1 MPCSKALAP
10 FVIAALVALGPP
22 PAGAQNNA
30 APPPAAISHK
40 AKLCQMCHGKKGLP
54 TVKNT
59 PIIAGQHES
68 SLLIALQEYRN
79 GERTDDL
86 MGRIAK
92 NLSDDDM
99 KALAAY
105 FSALPWPA
113 YREPADA
120 ASITRFQALDAGK
133 KCTSCHREGFVG
145 YANTPRVANQKVDY
159 LIKTLSDFR
168 DNKRPN
174 MPRMTALVR
183 NFSAEDIAAMAHYLA
198 GL

>member
-1 MPCSKALAP
+1 MPCSNALAP
-10 FVIAALVALGPP
+10 FVIAALVALGPL

-30 APPPAAISHK
+30 APPPSAISHK
-40 AKLCQMCHGKKGLP
+40 AKLCQMCHGRKGLP

-99 KALAAY
+99 KALAA
-105 FSALPWPA
+105 SQIRSW
-113 YREPADA
+113 
-120 ASITRFQALDAGK
+120 T
-133 KCTSCHREGFVG
+133 T
-145 YANTPRVANQKVDY
+145 
-159 LIKTLSDFR
+159 
-168 DNKRPN
+168 
-174 MPRMTALVR
+174 
-183 NFSAEDIAAMAHYLA
+183 
-198 GL
+198 

>member
-1 MPCSKALAP
+1 M
-10 FVIAALVALGPP
+10 ALGPL

-30 APPPAAISHK
+30 APSPAAISQK
-40 AKLCQMCHGKKGLP
+40 AKLCGMCHGKKGLP

-79 GERTDDL
+79 GARTDDL

-99 KALAAY
+99 KAFAAY

-120 ASITRFQALDAGK
+120 ASITRSQALDAGK
-133 KCTSCHREGFVG
+133 KCTSCHREDFVG
-145 YANTPRVANQKVDY
+145 YGNTPRVANQKLDY
-159 LIKTLSDFR
+159 LIKTLSDFH

-183 NFSAEDIAAMAHYLA
+183 NFSADDIAAMAHYLA

>member
-1 MPCSKALAP
+1 
-10 FVIAALVALGPP
+10 
-22 PAGAQNNA
+22 
-30 APPPAAISHK
+30 
-40 AKLCQMCHGKKGLP
+40 
-54 TVKNT
+54 
-59 PIIAGQHES
+59 
-68 SLLIALQEYRN
+68 
-79 GERTDDL
+79 
-86 MGRIAK
+86 
-92 NLSDDDM
+92 M

-120 ASITRFQALDAGK
+120 ASITRVQALDAVE

-145 YANTPRVANQKVDY
+145 YANTPRVANQKLDY
-159 LIKTLSDFR
+159 LIKTLSDFH

-183 NFSAEDIAAMAHYLA
+183 NLSADDIAAMAHYLA

>member
-1 MPCSKALAP
+1 MPCSNALRP
-10 FVIAALVALGPP
+10 FVIAALVALGPL

-30 APPPAAISHK
+30 APPPPAIADK
-40 AKLCQMCHGKKGLP
+40 VQLCATCHGADGLP
-54 TVKNT
+54 VVEKV
-59 PIIAGQHES
+59 PIIAGQHTS
-68 SLLIALQEYRN
+68 NLLIVLQEFRN
-79 GERTDDL
+79 GERTSDL
-86 MGRIAK
+86 MGPIAK
-92 NLSDDDM
+92 NFSRDDM

-120 ASITRFQALDAGK
+120 ASITRVQALDAEK
-133 KCTSCHREGFVG
+133 HCTSCHREGFVG
-145 YANTPRVANQKVDY
+145 YANTPRVANQKLDY
-159 LIKTLSDFR
+159 LIKTLSDFH

-183 NFSAEDIAAMAHYLA
+183 NWSADDVAAMAHYLA

>member
-1 MPCSKALAP
+1 MESAP
-10 FVIAALVALGPP
+10 
-22 PAGAQNNA
+22 
-30 APPPAAISHK
+30 S
-40 AKLCQMCHGKKGLP
+40 
-54 TVKNT
+54 
-59 PIIAGQHES
+59 
-68 SLLIALQEYRN
+68 
-79 GERTDDL
+79 DL

-92 NLSDDDM
+92 NLSGDDM

-120 ASITRFQALDAGK
+120 ASITRVQALDAGK

-145 YANTPRVANQKVDY
+145 YANTPRVANQKLDY
-159 LIKTLSDFR
+159 LIKTLSDFH

-183 NFSAEDIAAMAHYLA
+183 NFSADDIAAMAHYLA

>member
-1 MPCSKALAP
+1 M
-10 FVIAALVALGPP
+10 
-22 PAGAQNNA
+22 
-30 APPPAAISHK
+30 
-40 AKLCQMCHGKKGLP
+40 KGMP

-105 FSALPWPA
+105 FSALPWPPTA
-113 YREPADA
+113 SRPTQRALPASERSTPGRSAPRATGRVSSDTPTLR
-120 ASITRFQALDAGK
+120 ASQIRSWT
-133 KCTSCHREGFVG
+133 T
-145 YANTPRVANQKVDY
+145 
-159 LIKTLSDFR
+159 
-168 DNKRPN
+168 
-174 MPRMTALVR
+174 
-183 NFSAEDIAAMAHYLA
+183 
-198 GL
+198 

>member
-1 MPCSKALAP
+1 
-10 FVIAALVALGPP
+10 
-22 PAGAQNNA
+22 
-30 APPPAAISHK
+30 
-40 AKLCQMCHGKKGLP
+40 
-54 TVKNT
+54 
-59 PIIAGQHES
+59 
-68 SLLIALQEYRN
+68 
-79 GERTDDL
+79 

-113 YREPADA
+113 YRKPADA
-120 ASITRFQALDAGK
+120 ASITRFQALDVEK
-133 KCTSCHREGFVG
+133 KCTSCHRESFVG
-145 YANTPRVANQKVDY
+145 YANTPRVANQKLDY
-159 LIKTLSDFR
+159 LIKTLSDFH

-183 NFSAEDIAAMAHYLA
+183 NFSADDIAAMAHYLA